1 MHKKQVQAIIGT
13 LLVVDT
19 ALISTID
26 ETTTDNIPIISLTS
40 CGILPPQQMLPSIL
54 QMSNNMTLHTQ
65 FIATIVELAIL
76 IFDKAKQL
84 GIMEEGYIWIVSK
97 EIASLLHSL
106 DSSVFDNMQGL
117 SGKIGYKN
125 GKLAENSTFQIINVV
140 GTSYREMAFWS
151 PFFGFCETTICNKS
165 VKELSPVYWPGGLRK
180 VPKGWSSRIEE
191 QPLKVGVPAKYF

>member
-1 MHKKQVQAIIGT
+1 
-13 LLVVDT
+13 
-19 ALISTID
+19 
-26 ETTTDNIPIISLTS
+26 
-40 CGILPPQQMLPSIL
+40 
-54 QMSNNMTLHTQ
+54 
-65 FIATIVELAIL
+65 
-76 IFDKAKQL
+76 
-84 GIMEEGYIWIVSK
+84 MEEGYIWIVSK

-106 DSSVFDNMQGL
+106 DSSVFDNMQGVLGFRINFIRSSKSFRHFKTKFRKKYQLKYPEEEEYSNPSL